1 MEINIEQT
9 PYETGPVESLSEALL
24 AFVEA
29 YDKLQTAINHAIEG
43 QEVEAV
49 QERYFVRFR
58 ETLKLTMYGPV
69 SPQGESRASLSLYE
83 IGVVYFPGAHK
94 YSIHKGKLEKAL
106 RLRGDDIQ
114 ALFVQHDGLLPRL
127 CEILPEFLEYEPP
140 EEVYAVALRFL
151 NECRRLTAMWV

>member
-29 YDKLQTAINHAIEG
+29 YDKLQVVISDAIESEIL
-43 QEVEAV
+43 EVG
-49 QERYFVRFR
+49 QERYFARFR
-58 ETLKLTMYGPV
+58 DTLKLTMYGPV

-106 RLRGDDIQ
+106 RVRGDDIQ
-114 ALFVQHDGLLPRL
+114 SLFVQSDGLLPRL
-127 CEILPEFLEYEPP
+127 CEMLPEFLEYEPP
-140 EEVYAVALRFL
+140 EKVYTAALRFL